1 MAIVFLGGGGGGG
14 GGCIQVIVYSLEE
27 ETNGKANNNALC
39 FISPPPPPRCLHF
52 SADSCLS
59 LFWIL
64 RVCLCVPLLLLL
76 SYTRFF
82 FFVHGV
88 FGVLWIGG
96 FATDTVWDR
105 RVAAAAWLSG
115 CVFPP
120 IVMGNV
126 QNKKK
131 QNEYIHICVC
141 PSFLS
146 ACDVYI
152 YIYIYMHPPITA
164 TSTFVFI
171 EFFS

>member
-1 MAIVFLGGGGGGG
+1 MGRPTTMLYIHPPAPDVSI
-14 GGCIQVIVYSLEE
+14 SLR
-27 ETNGKANNNALC
+27 TRV
-39 FISPPPPPRCLHF
+39 S
-52 SADSCLS
+52 LS
-59 LFWIL
+59 WIL

-76 SYTRFF
+76 SYTKFF

-115 CVFPP
+115 CVFSP

-131 QNEYIHICVC
+131 QNAYIHIYFVC

-152 YIYIYMHPPITA
+152 CIYAPTHHSHLNLCFY
-164 TSTFVFI
+164 
-171 EFFS
+171 